1 LRVTEDLFVRHAVF
15 DDAEGIARAHTISW
29 QSAYRGI
36 LSDEYLDGLRWE
48 TRYEMWSGRLSNV
61 SPTTNNLFVATNTGG
76 TVLGFASIGTVRDKD
91 LVSQEVYEIYAIY
104 VVPESWSLGVGK
116 ALIDVAL
123 ASVPARTSGVSLWVL
138 TDNERGRS
146 FYERQGFK
154 HDGTNRIELIGGQDL
169 EEMRYLRAN

>member
-1 LRVTEDLFVRHAVF
+1 MDGTVIVRHAVL

-36 LSDEYLDGLRWE
+36 RSDEYLDGLRWE
-48 TRYEMWSGRLSNV
+48 TRYEMWSGRLSEV
-61 SPTTNNLFVATNTGG
+61 SPTTNNLLVATNTDG
-76 TVLGFASIGTVRDKD
+76 TVLGFASIGNVRDED
-91 LVSQEVYEIYAIY
+91 LISQQVCEIYAIY

-116 ALIDVAL
+116 ALIDFAL
-123 ASVPARTSGVSLWVL
+123 ASVPTGTSGVSLWVL
-138 TDNERGRS
+138 TDNTRGRS

-169 EEMRYLRAN
+169 EEMRYLRTD